1 MFNSSDTLFGITRVL
16 FQQFHTLFL
25 LIFYMIIFLY
35 IFSLLGFLYFPKM
48 FKYESVNNDNELVYE
63 EENIC
68 SSAISCILYFFNF
81 GLTSEGSI
89 NMNLISYKNNTS
101 NYLFQFFFN
110 VFLYAIIHIIF
121 FNLILASI
129 TNGFDKMRESIIE
142 KDYNKKNVCF
152 ICQKTR
158 NDCINNLEDFNE
170 HIFKHNKWKYIIF
183 ICNIILKEEKKELSN
198 EEYKIYQ
205 LIKKGSIDWL
215 PEYKQTKDLQEKYK
229 IPSLAIDA
237 IVIRKKETD
246 KYPEI
251 LLIKNKKPYDPFIGK
266 YAFPGGFVKYN
277 EEPELTCIRK
287 LKEDAGLN
295 MKDIEKDIEIL
306 TIRGDPKR
314 DPRRHVITIV
324 YIVNIKIDLNQK
336 EITHVERAN
345 FYNLEKVFKT
355 FKYEMPFDHYRI
367 IEEFVRKKFKNLCK

>member
-1 MFNSSDTLFGITRVL
+1 
-16 FQQFHTLFL
+16 
-25 LIFYMIIFLY
+25 
-35 IFSLLGFLYFPKM
+35 M

-215 PEYKQTKDLQEKYK
+215 PEYKQTKDIDLQEKYK

-345 FYNLEKVFKT
+345 FYNLEKIFKT

-367 IEEFVRKKFKNLCK
+367 IEEFVRKKFKNLCE